1 MGMFTMPTLG
11 ADMEEGTLVEWRVR
25 PGDEVSRGQII
36 ALVDT
41 DKATIDVEVF
51 ESGVVDALLVD
62 EGATVPVG
70 TPLARIVAA
79 GEPPQ
84 APASPEPEPEPTTWV
99 APATGPVAT
108 SPTASP
114 VPDHHVTSPLVR
126 HRAEQLGVDL
136 DRVTGT
142 GHGGRVTRADVEL
155 AAHPEPRH
163 RVSPRARRLAAQRSI
178 DLTGVT
184 GSGPGG
190 TTVARDIAATPTQ
203 APASALRAPGVPS
216 SARAATA
223 RAMERSNREI
233 PHYHLR
239 STVDLEPA
247 LSRLDLH
254 NAGRNAANQAI
265 PAAVLLTAV
274 AAAARQVPEVNGWW
288 ADGDLVISD
297 TVDLGTVV
305 SLRGGGLLT
314 PTIQGADRLTIDG
327 LMDRLRELVDR
338 SRSGGLRSSDL
349 APASLTITNLG
360 DRGADVVHGMIHP
373 PQVALVGFGR
383 IARRP
388 HVVDGRVEARR
399 TVVMSLAA
407 DHRASDG
414 RIGSRFL
421 HLVERQ
427 LAEPD
432 RLPFDTPT
440 GDPT

>member
-51 ESGVVDALLVD
+51 ESGVVESLLVD

-70 TPLARIVAA
+70 TPLARIVAVGA
-79 GEPPQ
+79 APN
-84 APASPEPEPEPTTWV
+84 APASPEP
-99 APATGPVAT
+99 AAT
-108 SPTASP
+108 SAAAPTGEPVSASTTP
-114 VPDHHVTSPLVR
+114 VPVPVPVPNHHVTSPLVR
-126 HRAEQLGVDL
+126 HLADELGVDL
-136 DRVTGT
+136 DRVIGT
-142 GHGGRVTRADVEL
+142 GHGGRVTRDDVEH
-155 AAHPEPRH
+155 AAQREPRH
-163 RVSPRARRLAAQRSI
+163 RASPRARRLAAERSI

-190 TTVARDIAATPTQ
+190 RTIARDVAATTSPAAATRRPT
-203 APASALRAPGVPS
+203 GPS
-216 SARAATA
+216 GARAATA

-247 LSRLDLH
+247 LSRLDQH
-254 NAGRNAANQAI
+254 NAGRTAAEQAI

-274 AAAARQVPEVNGWW
+274 AAAARQVPEVNGSWV
-288 ADGDLVISD
+288 DDELVASA

-314 PTIQGADRLTIDG
+314 PTIQDADQLTLDRL
-327 LMDRLRELVDR
+327 MERLRELVDR
-338 SRSGGLRSSDL
+338 SRSGGLRASDL
-349 APASLTITNLG
+349 APASLTVTNLG
-360 DRGADVVHGMIHP
+360 DRGADVVHGVIHP

-388 HVVDGRVEARR
+388 HVVDGHVEARR
-399 TVVMSLAA
+399 TVVVSLAA

-421 HLVERQ
+421 HLVEQ
-427 LAEPD
+427 HLADPD
-432 RLPFDTPT
+432 RLPFDVTP